1 MVYYYKNRKY
11 YVFQCLLHEYVDS
24 YIEIHLVLIKLLSLP
39 PEIFKVFAD
48 LDNKSWQICDILKNL
63 ITELQSVKIFV
74 IVL

>member
-1 MVYYYKNRKY
+1 MYI
-11 YVFQCLLHEYVDS
+11 EYVDS
-24 YIEIHLVLIKLLSLP
+24 YIEVHLVLIKLLSLP